1 MSNLK
6 QRHSLLEENIKL
18 NNQKNDL
25 HDKMNNLMSMME
37 KKMSEMVTALNDI
50 KNKEVIVTTGS
61 SKVSSQEEQS
71 KIIKRDT
78 PVFIPSSD
86 TKELKSNISSEI
98 QKKTRKTNLSDS
110 LNKLAQI
117 EKNVQN

>member
-25 HDKMNNLMSMME
+25 HDKMNNLMNMME

-50 KNKEVIVTTGS
+50 KNKEVIVNNIVSRSDSVQES
-61 SKVSSQEEQS
+61 SKVV
-71 KIIKRDT
+71 KRDT
-78 PVFIPSSD
+78 PVFIPTAD
-86 TKELKSNISSEI
+86 KTELKSNISDI
-98 QKKTRKTNLSDS
+98 QKKVRKSNLSDT

-117 EKNVQN
+117 ENNVQK